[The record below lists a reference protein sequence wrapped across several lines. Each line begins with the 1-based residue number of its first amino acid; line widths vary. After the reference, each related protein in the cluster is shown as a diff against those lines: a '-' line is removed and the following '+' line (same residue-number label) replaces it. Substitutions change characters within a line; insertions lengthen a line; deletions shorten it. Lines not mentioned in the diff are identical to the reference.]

1 MEVLAIETVC
11 EFIGM
16 GLADKTP
23 AIIKHRLY
31 ARCRAGC
38 DRRLLSLQWMP
49 ASGSIPRNIEDVLD
63 PEGPAP
69 KQARVNHGLRHEG
82 IVDKGAKRVNLGHGT
97 APP

>member
-16 GLADKTP
+16 GLPDKNP

-31 ARCRAGC
+31 ARRRAGG
-38 DRRLLSLQWMP
+38 DRRLLSLQRMP
-49 ASGSIPRNIEDVLD
+49 ASGSIPRNIKDILD

-69 KQARVNHGLRHEG
+69 KQALVNHGLRHEG
-82 IVDKGAKRVNLGHGT
+82 IVDKGAKWVNLGHGS
-97 APP
+97 ASP